1 MLGFENIMII
11 FLVAFQEQNRIEFH
25 LFCNPV
31 HLLVLVS
38 DLSVHVQSHVAQV
51 GQHPGEH
58 DGDGGDVE
66 HDDHIDEGAVFV
78 HGDDVAHVGQ
88 QPADSEQQ

>member
-1 MLGFENIMII
+1 MII
-11 FLVAFQEQNRIEFH
+11 YFTAFQEQNRIEFH
-25 LFCNPV
+25 LFSNPV

-58 DGDGGDVE
+58 GRDVE
-66 HDDHIDEGAVFV
+66 HEDHIDDDGDEGVVFV

>member
-1 MLGFENIMII
+1 MYQFTDEICKLVMYVKFVFFEK
-11 FLVAFQEQNRIEFH
+11 RDFH
-25 LFCNPV
+25 LFSNPV

-58 DGDGGDVE
+58 GGDGGDVE
-66 HDDHIDEGAVFV
+66 HEDHIDDDGDEGVVFV
-78 HGDDVAHVGQ
+78 HGDDVAHVG
-88 QPADSEQQ
+88 